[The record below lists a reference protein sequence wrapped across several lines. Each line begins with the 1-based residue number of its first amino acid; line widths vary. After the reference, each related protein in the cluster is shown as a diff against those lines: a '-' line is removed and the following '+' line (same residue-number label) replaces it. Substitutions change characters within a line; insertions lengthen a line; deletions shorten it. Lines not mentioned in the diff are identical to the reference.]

1 MPKIKKLTQH
11 KERSS
16 TATKQV
22 IKYAY
27 KKYSDIP
34 AYMSDY
40 IRGAAGKHTLKDIP
54 LKDINNFLN
63 GLEDWFDDLP
73 EHNYRRGLRPN
84 PNRIN

>member
-1 MPKIKKLTQH
+1 MPKIKKLTH
-11 KERSS
+11 H
-16 TATKQV
+16 KQV
-22 IKYAY
+22 IKYDY

-54 LKDINNFLN
+54 LKDINSFLN
-63 GLEDWFDDLP
+63 GLEEWFSDDLP
-73 EHNYRRGLRPN
+73 EYHYRRGLRPN